1 MSQHLR
7 FAAARCR
14 RFPRSV
20 DEAVAF
26 SWVSTADGQQTIE
39 NRRRALDE
47 IAERAG

>member
-1 MSQHLR
+1 MTAHHDRVGASFR
-7 FAAARCR
+7 GGTT
-14 RFPRSV
+14 V

-39 NRRRALDE
+39 NQRRALDE